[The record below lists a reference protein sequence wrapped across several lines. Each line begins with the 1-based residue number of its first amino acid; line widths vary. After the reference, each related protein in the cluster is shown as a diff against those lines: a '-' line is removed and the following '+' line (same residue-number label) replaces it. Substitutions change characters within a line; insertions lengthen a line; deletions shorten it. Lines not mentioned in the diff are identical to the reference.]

1 MSAADDRHPHDRP
14 DPSTLPCDDCGHV
27 WFPGERR
34 HVYLAEDAERPGQV
48 AVLCTLCRRQRV
60 LRPPDPDRAHGLGSW
75 SRRWS

>member
-34 HVYLAEDAERPGQV
+34 HVYLAEDAERRGGAAGP
-48 AVLCTLCRRQRV
+48 CTLWRGQRV
-60 LRPPDPDRAHGLGSW
+60 LRPPEPDPAPERASGS
-75 SRRWS
+75 RWG